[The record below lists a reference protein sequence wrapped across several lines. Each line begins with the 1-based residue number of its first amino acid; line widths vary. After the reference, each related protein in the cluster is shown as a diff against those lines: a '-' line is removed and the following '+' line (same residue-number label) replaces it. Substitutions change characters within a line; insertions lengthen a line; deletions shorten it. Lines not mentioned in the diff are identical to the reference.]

1 MILRSIHFL
10 RPRRWIGKL
19 DLKTVVWLGKLIVM
33 PAEKLVMLAVKLVVS
48 IGKLVEKLV
57 VSLEMLAVKLVGN
70 RLEVPGSHYEDEARE
85 QL

>member
-1 MILRSIHFL
+1 MILHSIHFL

-33 PAEKLVMLAVKLVVS
+33 PAEKLAVS
-48 IGKLVEKLV
+48 IGKLVEKLA
-57 VSLEMLAVKLVGN
+57 VSVEMLAVKLAGFVAKPVGN
-70 RLEVPGSHYEDEARE
+70 QLEVPGLHYEDEVRE